1 MTETDL
7 IKRIAIYIAIIG
19 AAALAFA
26 GGLTLMN
33 VRDDLALGAGALIC
47 VAAPV
52 LAGVRLWGLYR
63 EHTTR

>member
-1 MTETDL
+1 MTESAL

-19 AAALAFA
+19 GAALAFA

-47 VAAPV
+47 VTAPV
-52 LAGVRLWGLYR
+52 LAGVRLWGMSR
-63 EHTTR
+63 EHKT